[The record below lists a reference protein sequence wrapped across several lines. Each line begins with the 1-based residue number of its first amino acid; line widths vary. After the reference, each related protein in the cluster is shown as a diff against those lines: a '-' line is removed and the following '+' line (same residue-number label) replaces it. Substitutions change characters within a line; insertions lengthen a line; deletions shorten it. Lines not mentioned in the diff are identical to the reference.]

1 MITTTIESLL
11 TIKPV
16 LQKLANTSM
25 PAREAFSILKMLKL
39 IDKEYESIEAVQR
52 KMLDTYG
59 AKNEDGTFTTDEKGN
74 YIIKKEGIEDYIAE
88 LLEQE
93 LFNKGIKTEE
103 NDSLNDFLFF
113 RKDLP
118 DNQWDFDV
126 IDMICNHFEEINLE
140 NCNYK
145 EEK

>member
-39 IDKEYESIEAVQR
+39 VDKEYESIEVVQR

-59 AKNEDGTFTTDEKGN
+59 AKNEDGTFSIDEKGN

-88 LLEQE
+88 MQAFLGEKVELNCSKINFSMLEKIDLTPAQMILIE
-93 LFNKGIKTEE
+93 
-103 NDSLNDFLFF
+103 DF
-113 RKDLP
+113 
-118 DNQWDFDV
+118 
-126 IDMICNHFEEINLE
+126 IDE
-140 NCNYK
+140 
-145 EEK
+145 

>member
-39 IDKEYESIEAVQR
+39 VDKEYESIEVVQR

-74 YIIKKEGIEDYIAE
+74 YIIKKEGIEDYVAE
-88 LLEQE
+88 MQAFLGEKIELNCSKIKFSMLEKIDLTPAQMILIE
-93 LFNKGIKTEE
+93 
-103 NDSLNDFLFF
+103 DF
-113 RKDLP
+113 
-118 DNQWDFDV
+118 
-126 IDMICNHFEEINLE
+126 IDE
-140 NCNYK
+140 
-145 EEK
+145 

>member
-39 IDKEYESIEAVQR
+39 IDKEYESIEVVQR

-59 AKNEDGTFTTDEKGN
+59 AKNEDGTFSIDEKGN
-74 YIIKKEGIEDYIAE
+74 YIIKKEGIEDYVTEMQAFLGEKVE
-88 LLEQE
+88 LNCSKINFSILEKIDLTPAQMILIE
-93 LFNKGIKTEE
+93 
-103 NDSLNDFLFF
+103 DF
-113 RKDLP
+113 
-118 DNQWDFDV
+118 
-126 IDMICNHFEEINLE
+126 IE
-140 NCNYK
+140 
-145 EEK
+145 

>member
-39 IDKEYESIEAVQR
+39 IDKEYESIEIVQR

-59 AKNEDGTFTTDEKGN
+59 AKNEDGTFSIDEKGN
-74 YIIKKEGIEDYIAE
+74 YIIKKEGIEDYLTEMQAFLGEKVE
-88 LLEQE
+88 LNCSKINFSMLEKIDLTPAQMILIE
-93 LFNKGIKTEE
+93 
-103 NDSLNDFLFF
+103 DF
-113 RKDLP
+113 
-118 DNQWDFDV
+118 
-126 IDMICNHFEEINLE
+126 IDE
-140 NCNYK
+140 
-145 EEK
+145 

>member
-39 IDKEYESIEAVQR
+39 IDKEYESIEVVQR

-59 AKNEDGTFTTDEKGN
+59 AKNEDGTFATDEKGN
-74 YIIKKEGIEDYIAE
+74 YIIKKESIEDYV
-88 LLEQE
+88 
-93 LFNKGIKTEE
+93 TEMQA
-103 NDSLNDFLFF
+103 FL
-113 RKDLP
+113 
-118 DNQWDFDV
+118 
-126 IDMICNHFEEINLE
+126 
-140 NCNYK
+140 
-145 EEK
+145 EEKIELNCSKINFSMLEKIDLTPAQMILIEDFIDE

>member
-39 IDKEYESIEAVQR
+39 VDKEYESIEVVQR

-59 AKNEDGTFTTDEKGN
+59 AKNEDGTFSIDEKGN
-74 YIIKKEGIEDYIAE
+74 YIIKKEGIEDYVTEMQAFLGEKVE
-88 LLEQE
+88 LNCSKINFSILEKIDLTPAQMILIE
-93 LFNKGIKTEE
+93 
-103 NDSLNDFLFF
+103 DF
-113 RKDLP
+113 
-118 DNQWDFDV
+118 
-126 IDMICNHFEEINLE
+126 IE
-140 NCNYK
+140 
-145 EEK
+145 

>member
-1 MITTTIESLL
+1 MGRRNTVITTTIESLL

-39 IDKEYESIEAVQR
+39 IDKEYESIEVVQR

-74 YIIKKEGIEDYIAE
+74 YIIKKEGIEDYVAE
-88 LLEQE
+88 MQAFLGEKIELNCSKINFSMLEKIDLTPAQMILIE
-93 LFNKGIKTEE
+93 
-103 NDSLNDFLFF
+103 DF
-113 RKDLP
+113 
-118 DNQWDFDV
+118 
-126 IDMICNHFEEINLE
+126 IDE
-140 NCNYK
+140 
-145 EEK
+145 